1 MITDDDLLYHAG
13 TIKLNWKKKVDP
25 RNYKRIVS
33 KYGTTREGLIQW
45 QKETSYPIIPDE
57 EEIIHRDEWDLETLN
72 GATEEALY
80 HKHYDV
86 WWDYIYKNH
95 KPQHKILT
103 VFECSNQKPYFHA
116 KPPKYYADRWSDYS
130 DFASIAY
137 GIQPWEFV
145 NMYPSRWDEW
155 DHFRETPHMQ
165 HLYSEKTKER
175 ILEYHKHFPQYEK
188 MIFICQS
195 RHPQSPVD

>member
-72 GATEEALY
+72 GATIYIRTTNRNIRYLLY
-80 HKHYDV
+80 LNV
-86 WWDYIYKNH
+86 LIKNLISTRNL
-95 KPQHKILT
+95 QSIMLIGGATIRILHLLPT
-103 VFECSNQKPYFHA
+103 VFNH
-116 KPPKYYADRWSDYS
+116 
-130 DFASIAY
+130 
-137 GIQPWEFV
+137 G
-145 NMYPSRWDEW
+145 N
-155 DHFRETPHMQ
+155 
-165 HLYSEKTKER
+165 L
-175 ILEYHKHFPQYEK
+175 
-188 MIFICQS
+188 
-195 RHPQSPVD
+195 